1 MITNTLIITTSGI
14 YILAI
19 SPSPLGWGKFL
30 SKLENREGKRGGEKK
45 REKSD
50 KTHVKITL

>member
-1 MITNTLIITTSGI
+1 MIANTLIITTSGI

-30 SKLENREGKRGGEKK
+30 SKLENREGKRGGGEEKGK
-45 REKSD
+45 E
-50 KTHVKITL
+50 